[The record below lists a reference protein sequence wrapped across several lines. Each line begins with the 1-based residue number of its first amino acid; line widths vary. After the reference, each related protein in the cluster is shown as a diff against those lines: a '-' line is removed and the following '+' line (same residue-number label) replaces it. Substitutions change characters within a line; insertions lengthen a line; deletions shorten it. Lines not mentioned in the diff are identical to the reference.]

1 MKDFLKINNEQNNYI
16 NEINFLYEDIS
27 NDEGYILEILEKN
40 INIYS
45 KTNKGAFYAVQTLR
59 QLFPFELEKNKS
71 DINSVKIP
79 CQVIKDS
86 PKFSYRG
93 MHLDVSRHMF
103 SVDFIKKY
111 IDALAMLKFNTF
123 HWHLT
128 EDQGWRVEIKKY
140 PKLNSIGSY
149 RDSTLVGHYT
159 DKPVTFDKTRY
170 GGYYTQEEIKDIV
183 AFANAREVLIIP
195 EIEMPGHAQAA
206 IASYPFLSCEQKQI
220 GVASTW
226 GVFEDIYCTREDTFS
241 FLEDVLNE
249 VMNLFPGKYIHIGG
263 DEAPK
268 NRWKKCN
275 DCQNLI
281 KHEKLKDE
289 HELQS
294 YFITRI
300 EKYINSKGKK

>member
-1 MKDFLKINNEQNNYI
+1 MTHKKIIVFSLFLIFNLSCFVGFSSEIIPNPDSRIFTIGEFILSNKTKINYSENFKISGEFLKNFLKIESKLDKYSNQ
-16 NEINFLYEDIS
+16 INFLNKDI
-27 NDEGYILEILEKN
+27 NNEEGYILEILEKN

-59 QLFPFELEKNKS
+59 QLLPFQLENDKS
-71 DINSVKIP
+71 IVKEFKVP
-79 CQVIKDS
+79 CQIIKDS
-86 PKFSYRG
+86 PKFKYRG

-128 EDQGWRVEIKKY
+128 EDQGWRIEIKKY
-140 PKLNSIGSY
+140 PKLNTIGSY

-159 DKPVTFDKTRY
+159 DKPIRYDKKKY
-170 GGYYTQEEIKDIV
+170 GGYYSQKEVKDIV
-183 AFANAREVLIIP
+183 AFAKSREVLIIP

-226 GVFEDIYCTREDTFS
+226 GVFEDIY
-241 FLEDVLNE
+241 
-249 VMNLFPGKYIHIGG
+249 
-263 DEAPK
+263 
-268 NRWKKCN
+268 
-275 DCQNLI
+275 
-281 KHEKLKDE
+281 
-289 HELQS
+289 
-294 YFITRI
+294 
-300 EKYINSKGKK
+300 